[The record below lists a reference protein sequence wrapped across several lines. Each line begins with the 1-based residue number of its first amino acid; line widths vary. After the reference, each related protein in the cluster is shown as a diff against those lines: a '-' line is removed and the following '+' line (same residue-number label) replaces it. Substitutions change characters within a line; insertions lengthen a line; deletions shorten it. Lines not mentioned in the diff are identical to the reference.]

1 MQIACFNELKN
12 IGRNLKEKGNERLLK
27 TWRRLQTSDHLYYC
41 STKGLADGD
50 VHAYFSPYDNP
61 YEGFMNYMN
70 ILQDL
75 KQRVML

>member
-12 IGRNLKEKGNERLLK
+12 IGGKLKEKGNERLLK

-41 STKGLADGD
+41 STKGLADGA
-50 VHAYFSPYDNP
+50 VHAYFSPYDSP

-70 ILQDL
+70 VLQDL
-75 KQRVML
+75 KQRVTL

>member
-12 IGRNLKEKGNERLLK
+12 IGKNLKEKANERLLK

-41 STKGLADGD
+41 GTKGLADGG

-75 KQRVML
+75 KQRASL

>member
-12 IGRNLKEKGNERLLK
+12 IGKNIKINGNKKLLK
-27 TWRRLQTSDHLYYC
+27 TWRSLQTSDHLYYC

-50 VHAYFSPYDNP
+50 VHAYFSPYESP
-61 YEGFMNYMN
+61 YEGFINFMN

-75 KQRVML
+75 KQKVVI

>member
-1 MQIACFNELKN
+1 MSV
-12 IGRNLKEKGNERLLK
+12 
-27 TWRRLQTSDHLYYC
+27 QTSDHLYYC

-75 KQRVML
+75 NQRVIL